1 MNIYPSPRGRAIMLL
16 TLAGLVIASS
26 LGACGRIGSPRQP
39 SNSRAYYTTYPSP
52 DR

>member
-1 MNIYPSPRGRAIMLL
+1 MNIHPSPRGRTIMVLA
-16 TLAGLVIASS
+16 LAGLVIAST

-39 SNSRAYYTTYPSP
+39 SDSRAYYTTYPSP

>member
-1 MNIYPSPRGRAIMLL
+1 MNIHPSPRGRAIVVLA
-16 TLAGLVIASS
+16 LAGLVIAST

-39 SNSRAYYTTYPSP
+39 SDSRAYYTTYPSP